1 MADSI
6 DILIG
11 VGIGIIMFFILLCGL
26 HNCFCKD
33 SPTTGSSISST
44 RNTSLS
50 VNNRVQI
57 DNFSLGYSENS
68 GFRFERTEDL

>member
-11 VGIGIIMFFILLCGL
+11 VGIGMMIFFTLLCGI

-33 SPTTGSSISST
+33 SPSVVSSISST
-44 RNTSLS
+44 RNNSLS

-57 DNFSLGYSENS
+57 DNSPSDYPEDS
-68 GFRFERTEDL
+68 GRRFERTENL

>member
-1 MADSI
+1 MAEPI

-11 VGIGIIMFFILLCGL
+11 VGMGMVMFFILLCGL

-33 SPTTGSSISST
+33 SPSTVSSISST
-44 RNTSLS
+44 RNNSLS

-57 DNFSLGYSENS
+57 DNSRPGYPEDR
-68 GFRFERTEDL
+68 RFERTEDL

>member
-11 VGIGIIMFFILLCGL
+11 VGMGLVMFFILLCGL

-33 SPTTGSSISST
+33 SPSVVSSISST
-44 RNTSLS
+44 RNNSLS

-57 DNFSLGYSENS
+57 DNSPSDYPEDS
-68 GFRFERTEDL
+68 GRRFERTENL

>member
-11 VGIGIIMFFILLCGL
+11 VGGGMVMFFILLCGL

-33 SPTTGSSISST
+33 SPSTGNSINSSRS
-44 RNTSLS
+44 NSLP

-57 DNFSLGYSENS
+57 EDSDHK
-68 GFRFERTEDL
+68 FERTEDL